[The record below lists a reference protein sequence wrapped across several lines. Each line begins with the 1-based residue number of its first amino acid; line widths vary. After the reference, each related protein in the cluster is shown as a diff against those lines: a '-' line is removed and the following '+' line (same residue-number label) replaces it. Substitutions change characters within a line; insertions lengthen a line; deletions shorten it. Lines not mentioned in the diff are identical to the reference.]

1 MGLDFVLYAPAIEG
15 ADLKAI
21 SALEPYA
28 HVSLMDSHGR
38 KYVVLDSPL
47 RYWSEHY
54 PRGHWPTIRDIALKF
69 RAMVPGVRYAT
80 DDGFGDW
87 RYDGPAD
94 SEWGQLVTDEFVSE
108 MNIKWL
114 EIERLL
120 GP

>member
-1 MGLDFVLYAPAIEG
+1 
-15 ADLKAI
+15 
-21 SALEPYA
+21 
-28 HVSLMDSHGR
+28 
-38 KYVVLDSPL
+38 
-47 RYWSEHY
+47 
-54 PRGHWPTIRDIALKF
+54 
-69 RAMVPGVRYAT
+69 MVPGVRYAT